1 MFLLRDVSD
10 LGSSQSPGR
19 RLVVDPKW
27 LARVEPSP
35 LKMPGRVDPIICATH
50 MCVVVVF
57 AVAVATDRDARESM
71 MVCVLFPCGI

>member
-1 MFLLRDVSD
+1 
-10 LGSSQSPGR
+10 
-19 RLVVDPKW
+19 
-27 LARVEPSP
+27 
-35 LKMPGRVDPIICATH
+35 